1 MSKFLAG
8 DDVFAVME
16 QRRSRPVR
24 RGLRARVVSGLLCVL
39 VLVPASC
46 GVPAPDTDWDPAVA
60 RTVARRVQAA
70 YPEAGVRVLG
80 TVGSAGGTELPWS
93 VRQAL
98 ATAGIEVAASPGAE
112 HSDAVLLVFE
122 RSAREGAE
130 WRVDVRLENAAAG
143 PPGST
148 SRPAAAAVTWRV
160 RCVGGACEVVDSVLL
175 VR

>member
-1 MSKFLAG
+1 MPDRAG
-8 DDVFAVME
+8 AAVMG
-16 QRRSRPVR
+16 QHRSCRVR
-24 RGLRARVVSGLLCVL
+24 GGLRARVVNGLLCAL
-39 VLVPASC
+39 VVVPAGC

-80 TVGSAGGTELPWS
+80 TVGSAEGVELPWS

-98 ATAGIEVAASPGAE
+98 ATAGIEVAASDGAE

-122 RSAREGAE
+122 RSERDGAE
-130 WRVDVRLENAAAG
+130 WRVDVRLEHAAAST
-143 PPGST
+143 PGST
-148 SRPAAAAVTWRV
+148 ARRVATAVTWRV
-160 RCVGGACEVVDSVLL
+160 RCVGGACEAVDSMPL